1 MLTKV
6 PVINKKGREK
16 LGKVL
21 KFHREALGLSM
32 DKFVAEI
39 EKTTGRSVSKA
50 AISDLERGNT
60 EPKWDTLAI
69 LAASGF
75 FPYTV
80 EELFAIA
87 TEKLEIDF

>member
-6 PVINKKGREK
+6 PVITKKGREK

-21 KFHREALGLSM
+21 KFYRDGLALSM
-32 DKFVAEI
+32 DKFVIEI

-60 EPKWDTLAI
+60 EPKWDTLA
-69 LAASGF
+69 
-75 FPYTV
+75 T
-80 EELFAIA
+80 IA

>member
-6 PVINKKGREK
+6 PVITKKGREK

-21 KFHREALGLSM
+21 KFHREALALSM
-32 DKFVAEI
+32 DKFVIEI

-69 LAASGF
+69 NDSHYWCNDWILCGSAVYRDDL
-75 FPYTV
+75 PQ
-80 EELFAIA
+80 
-87 TEKLEIDF
+87 